1 MLDRKNWLFSGS
13 PRGAA
18 ASATSG
24 EQVERLLRLGQRE
37 ACLLIH
43 NSRLLDNPWQ
53 PVAGRMN
60 HAGLDSPR

>member
-1 MLDRKNWLFSGS
+1 VLDRKNWLFSGS

-43 NSRLLDNPWQ
+43 NSRLLDNPW
-53 PVAGRMN
+53 
-60 HAGLDSPR
+60 LDG